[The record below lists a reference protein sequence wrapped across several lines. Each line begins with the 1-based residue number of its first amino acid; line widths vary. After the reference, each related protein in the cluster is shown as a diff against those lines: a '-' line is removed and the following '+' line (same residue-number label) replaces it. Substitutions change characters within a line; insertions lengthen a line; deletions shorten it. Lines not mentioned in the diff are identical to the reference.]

1 MEHELEYIRKTYG
14 VPAEIGRSILFNG
27 SAGEIVGAQG
37 ARLKIRLDE
46 RPLETLL
53 VHPTWMIDYYLMGA
67 NFKQ

>member
-14 VPAEIGRSILFNG
+14 VPAEIGRSISFNG
-27 SAGEIVGAQG
+27 SAGEIVGTQG

-53 VHPTWMIDYYLMGA
+53 VHPVWMMDYYLMGS
-67 NFKQ
+67 NYKQ